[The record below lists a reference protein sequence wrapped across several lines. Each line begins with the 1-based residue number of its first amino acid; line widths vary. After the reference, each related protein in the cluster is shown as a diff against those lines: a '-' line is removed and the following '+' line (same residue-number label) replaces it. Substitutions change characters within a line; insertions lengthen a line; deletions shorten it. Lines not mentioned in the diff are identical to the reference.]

1 MKPLEEATIEAVKEA
16 QKTTGITHSMVHAS
30 YLITLGSSSTD
41 IVKKSTETLIKE
53 LAHCD
58 TLNIPFLVVH
68 PGGGQSDAAVCIEQI
83 GDLISQVLEKT
94 HAKAQI
100 LLEIMAGQGT
110 QVGRSLEQLALLK
123 KKIADPKGIGF
134 CIDTCHLWAAGY
146 DFSTESGYRK
156 VWKEIDDV
164 LGLEHIKAI
173 HLNDSKQKC
182 GSHVDRHAEIGEG
195 TIGLE
200 AFKLIMHDSRLAGIP
215 KILETP
221 KKELEDYARNM
232 ALLASL

>member
-1 MKPLEEATIEAVKEA
+1 MA
-16 QKTTGITHSMVHAS
+16 QAS
-30 YLITLGSSSTD
+30 TES
-41 IVKKSTETLIKE
+41 VKKSTETLIKE
-53 LAHCD
+53 LEHCD

-68 PGGGQSDAAVCIEQI
+68 PGGGQINADVCIEQI

-110 QVGRSLEQLALLK
+110 QVGRTLEQLALLK
-123 KKIADPKGIGF
+123 KKIAASQK
-134 CIDTCHLWAAGY
+134 L
-146 DFSTESGYRK
+146 DFVSIPAIFGRQGMIFQPNRAIEKYGKRLMTF
-156 VWKEIDDV
+156 

-182 GSHVDRHAEIGEG
+182 GSHVDRHADIGKG

-200 AFKLIMHDSRLAGIP
+200 AFKLIMHDPRLAHP
-215 KILETP
+215 
-221 KKELEDYARNM
+221 
-232 ALLASL
+232 